1 GCAGQAQSRSDHTG
15 RSREGD
21 ASPMSSLLF
30 KYQAFDQAGRVENG
44 QLNAESEREAVRI
57 LKGRNLT
64 PVKIHQTRP
73 GTELLRRKK
82 ISNADLLDFTIGLC
96 TLVEAR
102 VPLDKA
108 LRLLDGITESAAM
121 RELVLQLL
129 KDVKEGRSLAE
140 AMESHPQVF
149 SKMYVNIVRA
159 GEEGGILHELLPDLA
174 EFLDTSA
181 RTRQAVISAMIYP
194 TVLLITGVI
203 SVFLL
208 LVFVVPQ
215 FALMFED
222 AGTEIPASAA
232 FLLGLSDFLQ
242 SYGYLFVVALV
253 LAVVAWRRLDQELAT
268 KLKKDRFLL
277 SLPILGS
284 LILFRECAV
293 FARTLGA
300 LLGAGIPLIRALR
313 VSREVVGNAVLG
325 VSLDRVEED
334 VRGGA
339 GLGLSLEK
347 TGQFPTLLHQLVAV
361 GEESGRTADILLKS
375 AVTFD
380 TQVRNQMSSLVAALQ
395 PALIIFLAIAVGGIT
410 ITMLSAVFS
419 MNAVEF

>member
-1 GCAGQAQSRSDHTG
+1 MS
-15 RSREGD
+15 
-21 ASPMSSLLF
+21 ASYF
-30 KYQAFDQAGRVENG
+30 KYQAFDAEGKVQVG
-44 QLNAESEREAVRI
+44 QLSADSEREVVRM
-57 LKGRNLT
+57 LQGRNLT
-64 PVKIHQTRP
+64 PVKISAGKAGSER
-73 GTELLRRKK
+73 LRASK
-82 ISNADLLDFTIGLC
+82 ISHTDLLDFTNGLT

-102 VPLDKA
+102 VPIDKA
-108 LRLLDGITESAAM
+108 LRLLDGITESQAM
-121 RELVLQLL
+121 RELVKQLL
-129 KDVKEGRSLAE
+129 RDVKEGKSLAE

-194 TVLLITGVI
+194 TVLLITGII

-208 LVFVVPQ
+208 LIFVVPQ
-215 FALMFED
+215 FAAMFED

-232 FLLGLSDFLQ
+232 FLLSLSEFLQ
-242 SYGYLFVVALV
+242 RYGYLFIVVIAAMV
-253 LAVVAWRRLDQELAT
+253 FGWRRLDQDPKT
-268 KLKKDRFLL
+268 KLKKHRFLL
-277 SLPILGS
+277 SLPMLGT
-284 LILFRECAV
+284 LILYRECAV

-313 VSREVVGNAVLG
+313 VSRAVVSNAVLNEQ
-325 VSLDRVEED
+325 LQKVEED

-339 GLGLSLEK
+339 GLGVSLEK
-347 TGQFPTLLHQLVAV
+347 TGYFPTLLHQLVAV
-361 GEESGRTADILLKS
+361 GEESGRTSSILLKS

-380 TQVRNQMSSLVAALQ
+380 TYVRNQMAALVSALQ

-419 MNAVEF
+419 MNSVEF

>member
-1 GCAGQAQSRSDHTG
+1 
-15 RSREGD
+15 
-21 ASPMSSLLF
+21 MSALYF
-30 KYQAFDQAGRVENG
+30 KYQAFDQAGKVENG

-57 LKGRNLT
+57 LQGRQLT
-64 PVKIHQTRP
+64 PVKIQQTRP
-73 GTELLRRKK
+73 GAERLRRKK
-82 ISNADLLDFTIGLC
+82 ISNTDLLDFTSGLC

-102 VPLDKA
+102 VPIDKA

-129 KDVKEGRSLAE
+129 RDVKEGRSLAE

-174 EFLDTSA
+174 EFLETSA
-181 RTRQAVISAMIYP
+181 QTRQAVISAMIYP

-215 FALMFED
+215 FATMFED
-222 AGTEIPASAA
+222 AGTDIPPSAA
-232 FLLGLSDFLQ
+232 FLLALSAFLQ
-242 SYGYLFVVALV
+242 SYGYLFIVAVVV
-253 LAVVAWRRLDQELAT
+253 AVVAWRRLDYDPVN
-268 KLKKDRFLL
+268 KLRKDGFLL
-277 SLPILGS
+277 SLPLLGS
-284 LILFRECAV
+284 LILYRECAV
-293 FARTLGA
+293 FSRTLGA

-313 VSREVVGNAVLG
+313 VAREVVANAVLG
-325 VSLDRVEED
+325 TSLDQVEED

>member
-1 GCAGQAQSRSDHTG
+1 
-15 RSREGD
+15 
-21 ASPMSSLLF
+21 MSALYF
-30 KYQAFDQAGRVENG
+30 KYQAFDQAGKVENG

-57 LKGRNLT
+57 LQGRQLT
-64 PVKIHQTRP
+64 PVKIQQTRP
-73 GTELLRRKK
+73 GAERLRRKK
-82 ISNADLLDFTIGLC
+82 ISNTDLLDFTSGLC

-102 VPLDKA
+102 VPIDKA

-129 KDVKEGRSLAE
+129 RDVKEGRSLAE

-174 EFLDTSA
+174 EFLETSA
-181 RTRQAVISAMIYP
+181 QTRQAVISAMIYP

-215 FALMFED
+215 FATMFED
-222 AGTEIPASAA
+222 AGTDIPPSAA
-232 FLLGLSDFLQ
+232 FLLALSAFLQ
-242 SYGYLFVVALV
+242 SYGYLFIVAVVV
-253 LAVVAWRRLDQELAT
+253 AVVAWRRLDYDPVN
-268 KLKKDRFLL
+268 KLRKDGFLL

-284 LILFRECAV
+284 LILYRECAV
-293 FARTLGA
+293 FSRTLGA

-313 VSREVVGNAVLG
+313 VAREVVANAVLG
-325 VSLDRVEED
+325 TSLDQVEED

>member
-1 GCAGQAQSRSDHTG
+1 
-15 RSREGD
+15 
-21 ASPMSSLLF
+21 MSALVF
-30 KYQAFDQAGRVENG
+30 KYQAFDQAGKVKYG
-44 QLNAESEREAVRI
+44 QLSAESEREAVRI

-82 ISNADLLDFTIGLC
+82 ISHADLLGFTSGLC

-102 VPLDKA
+102 IPIDKA
-108 LRLLDGITESAAM
+108 LRLLDGITEASAM

-174 EFLDTSA
+174 GFLDTSA
-181 RTRQAVISAMIYP
+181 QTRQAVISAMIYP
-194 TVLLITGVI
+194 TVLLITGVV

-208 LVFVVPQ
+208 LIFVVPQ
-215 FALMFED
+215 FALMFEN
-222 AGTEIPASAA
+222 AGTDIPASAA
-232 FLLGLSDFLQ
+232 FMLGLSDFLK
-242 SYGYLFVVALV
+242 SYGYLFAVALF
-253 LAVVAWRRLDQELAT
+253 LALIAWRRLDQVFST

-277 SLPILGS
+277 SLPMFGS
-284 LILFRECAV
+284 LILSRECAA
-293 FARTLGA
+293 FSRTLGA

-313 VSREVVGNAVLG
+313 VSREVVGNAVLS
-325 VSLDRVEED
+325 VSLEQVEED

-339 GLGLSLEK
+339 GLGLALEK

-361 GEESGRTADILLKS
+361 GEESGRTANILLKS
-375 AVTFD
+375 AGTFD
-380 TQVRNQMSSLVAALQ
+380 TQVRNQISSLVAALQ